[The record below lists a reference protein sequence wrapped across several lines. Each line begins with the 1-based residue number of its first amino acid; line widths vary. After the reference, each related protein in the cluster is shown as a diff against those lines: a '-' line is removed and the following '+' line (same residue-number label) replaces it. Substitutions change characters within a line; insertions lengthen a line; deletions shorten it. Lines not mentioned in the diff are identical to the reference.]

1 MQGVP
6 IFPRLVF
13 NLTQSIEE
21 LEMFTELQKYL
32 GVGRV
37 YKNRKNVV
45 FVVRSIDEIVN
56 TILPLFDKHPLR
68 GGKKLSYNIFKEV
81 SLMVKDK
88 KHLTVEGTHQ
98 IIELAYFMNKDTS
111 LRTEESKKVLIEKL
125 NLNNVSFPIVSKIPS
140 IKALETPN
148 NTAPISTEFIRGQID
163 GDGSFNVSFA
173 STRRR
178 IGVNFTVTHELASI
192 SVLNELVEFFQCG
205 AVYKLPTLAARFQ
218 VQSVNDILNK
228 VIPVFRDTRFNT
240 KKQKHFEI
248 VIKICELINKN
259 GYSKNEDLLKIVEL
273 AWDMNKAKNRKISKE
288 EYISKFIN
296 IK

>member
-1 MQGVP
+1 MKNKYLFTNDWISGFTQSDGSFVVSFFNKTNFIKTTPLSRSLP

-13 NLTQSIEE
+13 NLTQSMEE
-21 LEMFTELQKYL
+21 LEMFTELHKYL

-45 FVVRSIDEIVN
+45 FLVRSIDEIIN

-81 SLMVKDK
+81 ALMVKDK

-111 LRTEESKKVLIEKL
+111 LRTEESKKILIEKL
-125 NLNNVSFPIVSKIPS
+125 NLNNVSFPVVSNLPFIKAIEIPS
-140 IKALETPN
+140 
-148 NTAPISTEFIRGQID
+148 APITSEFIRGQID

-178 IGVNFTVTHELASI
+178 VGVNFTVTHEVSSI

-205 AVYKLPTLAARFQ
+205 AVYKLPTLAARFGQ
-218 VQSVNDILNK
+218 RYTL
-228 VIPVFRDTRFNT
+228 
-240 KKQKHFEI
+240 
-248 VIKICELINKN
+248 
-259 GYSKNEDLLKIVEL
+259 
-273 AWDMNKAKNRKISKE
+273 
-288 EYISKFIN
+288 
-296 IK
+296 